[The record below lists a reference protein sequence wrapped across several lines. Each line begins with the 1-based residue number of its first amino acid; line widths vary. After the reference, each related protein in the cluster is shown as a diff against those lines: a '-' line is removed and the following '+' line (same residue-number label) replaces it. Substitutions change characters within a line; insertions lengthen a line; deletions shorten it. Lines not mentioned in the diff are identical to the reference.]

1 MFCGTFPDRATTHL
15 LEELNMQRRRYRP
28 ATMLVG
34 LLTLALSALLMPSA
48 SVASTATAGAS
59 HTRAAPL
66 AELTVVSERV
76 AFGLQRPIAITGLPD
91 GRMLIAEKNGTVR
104 AYHPDTGLAAEPVLD
119 LTARVDTSD
128 NERGLLGITP
138 APNFARTGMLYVAY
152 TSLPA
157 GTLTLARVPLGAP
170 DRLQVLLT
178 QEHAEYGNHNGGQ
191 VAFGRDGYLYW
202 STGDGGGANDPFK
215 SGQNL
220 GTLLGKIVRIDVN
233 RSCGGKPYC
242 VPFDNP
248 FVRTAGARPEIW
260 VYGLR
265 NPWKFSIDP
274 VDNSLWIGDVG
285 QGLIEEINHIRPS
298 QRGANLGWSCK
309 EGTPVFD
316 QTQCRPGVR
325 LTDPVVEYEHY
336 LTENCSIIGGLV
348 YRGSVTPEAQ
358 GTYIASDYCSTRAFA
373 VRQTSTGGYE
383 SAEIGTFPTQ
393 PTAFAADVHG
403 ELYVLSDLPGWLSK
417 VRFERVPPASPSAV
431 ASR

>member
-1 MFCGTFPDRATTHL
+1 
-15 LEELNMQRRRYRP
+15 MQRRRYRP
-28 ATMLVG
+28 ATMLAG
-34 LLTLALSALLMPSA
+34 LLILTLSALLVPPA
-48 SVASTATAGAS
+48 PVASAAAAGTS

-76 AFGLQRPIAITGLPD
+76 AFGLQRPIALTGLPD

-119 LTARVDTSD
+119 LTARIDTSD

-157 GTLTLARVPLGAP
+157 GTLTLARVPIGAP

-178 QEHAEYGNHNGGQ
+178 QEHAEFGNHNGGQ

-202 STGDGGGANDPFK
+202 STGDGGNANDPFK

-274 VDNSLWIGDVG
+274 VDGSLWIGDVG
-285 QGLIEEINHIRPS
+285 QGLVEEINHIRPS
-298 QRGANLGWSCK
+298 QRGANLGWSCR

-325 LTDPVVEYEHY
+325 LTDPVFEYEHY
-336 LTENCSIIGGLV
+336 LTENCSVIGGVV
-348 YRGSVTPEAQ
+348 YRGSATPEAW
-358 GTYIASDYCSTRAFA
+358 GTYIASDYCSTLAFA
-373 VRQTSTGGYE
+373 VRPRSTGGYE
-383 SAEIGTFPTQ
+383 SATIGNFPTQ
-393 PTAFAADVHG
+393 PTAIGADVHG
-403 ELYVLSDLPGWLSK
+403 ELYVLSDLPGWLSR
-417 VRFERVPPASPSAV
+417 VRFERVQPAPSSGV
-431 ASR
+431 TNR

>member
-1 MFCGTFPDRATTHL
+1 MS
-15 LEELNMQRRRYRP
+15 RRRRRP
-28 ATMLVG
+28 AAMLAG
-34 LLTLALSALLMPSA
+34 LLVLALAASLSPPSP
-48 SVASTATAGAS
+48 VAGTAAAGPS
-59 HTRAAPL
+59 KPRAVPL

-104 AYHPDTGLAAEPVLD
+104 AYHPDTGLAPDPVID
-119 LTARVDTSD
+119 LTARIDASD

-157 GTLTLARVPLGAP
+157 GALTLARVPINAP
-170 DRLQVLLT
+170 DRVQVLLT
-178 QEHAEYGNHNGGQ
+178 QAHAEYGNHNGGQ

-202 STGDGGGANDPFK
+202 SLGDGGFANDPFK

-220 GTLLGKIVRIDVN
+220 GTLLGKILRIDVN

-242 VPFDNP
+242 VPYDNP

-274 VDNSLWIGDVG
+274 ADNSLWIGDVG
-285 QGLIEEINHIRPS
+285 QGLIEEINHVRPS
-298 QRGANLGWSCK
+298 QRGANLGWSCR

-316 QTQCRPGVR
+316 ETQCRPGVR
-325 LTDPVVEYEHY
+325 LTDPIVEYDHY
-336 LTENCSIIGGLV
+336 MTENCSIIGGLV
-348 YRGSVTPEAQ
+348 YRGSVTPEAR

-373 VRQTSTGGYE
+373 VRPKSTGGYE
-383 SAEIGTFPTQ
+383 TAEIGTFPTQ
-393 PTAFAADVHG
+393 PTAFGADVNG

-417 VRFERVPPASPSAV
+417 VRFERVQPTPTGGAAI
-431 ASR
+431 R